1 MDENLSRSSRIIP
14 TSVMLL
20 TVATK
25 EKQDAMTAS
34 AMFVSEDLP
43 LLVVSVAR
51 HLFTHELI
59 EEAGEFVLN
68 VASRNQVKLARK
80 LGATH
85 GKEMDK
91 FQEFNMS
98 TEEAG
103 KVNSPIIKGSFAHL
117 ECKVVTSHSAGNY
130 TIYVAEVVDYKV
142 DDNLVPVVW
151 HHNNYFTLGQ
161 RV

>member
-1 MDENLSRSSRIIP
+1 MKENLSSSSRIIP

-43 LLVVSVAR
+43 LLVVSVAK
-51 HLFTHELI
+51 HILTHELI

-68 VASRNQVKLARK
+68 VASSNQAKLARK
-80 LGATH
+80 LGSTH
-85 GKEMDK
+85 GREIDK
-91 FQEFNMS
+91 FKEFDIS
-98 TEEAG
+98 TEKAC

-117 ECKVVTSHSAGNY
+117 ECKVVTSYSASNY
-130 TIYVAEVVDYKV
+130 TIYLAEVVNYGV
-142 DDNLVPVVW
+142 DDTLVPVAW
-151 HHNNYFTLGQ
+151 HRNNYFVLGQ
-161 RV
+161 QV

>member
-1 MDENLSRSSRIIP
+1 MDENLSRSSRIVP
-14 TSVMLL
+14 TSVILL

-43 LLVVSVAR
+43 LLVVSVAKQI
-51 HLFTHELI
+51 LTHDLI

-68 VASRNQVKLARK
+68 VASSDQAKLARK

-85 GKEMDK
+85 GREVDK
-91 FQEFNMS
+91 FKEFDIS
-98 TEEAG
+98 TEKAS
-103 KVNSPIIKGSFAHL
+103 KVNAPMIKGSFAHL

-142 DDNLVPVVW
+142 DDNLVPVAW
-151 HHNNYFTLGQ
+151 HQNNYFVLGQ

>member
-1 MDENLSRSSRIIP
+1 MKENLSKSSRIIP

-25 EKQDAMTAS
+25 EKHDAMTAS

-43 LLVVSVAR
+43 LVVVSVAK
-51 HLFTHELI
+51 HILTHDLI

-68 VASRNQVKLARK
+68 VASSNQAKLARK

-85 GKEMDK
+85 GREMDK
-91 FQEFNMS
+91 FKEFDIS
-98 TEEAG
+98 TEKAG

-117 ECKVVTSHSAGNY
+117 ECKVVTSYSTGNY
-130 TIYVAEVVDYKV
+130 TIYLAEVVNYGV
-142 DDNLVPVVW
+142 DDTLVPVAW
-151 HHNNYFTLGQ
+151 HRNNYFVLGQ
-161 RV
+161 QV

>member
-1 MDENLSRSSRIIP
+1 MDENLSRSSRIVP
-14 TSVMLL
+14 TSVILL

-43 LLVVSVAR
+43 LLVVSVAK
-51 HLFTHELI
+51 HILTHDLI

-68 VASRNQVKLARK
+68 VASSDQAKLARK

-85 GKEMDK
+85 GREVDK
-91 FQEFNMS
+91 FKEFDIS
-98 TEEAG
+98 TEKAS
-103 KVNSPIIKGSFAHL
+103 KVNAPMIKGSFAHL

-142 DDNLVPVVW
+142 DDNLVPVAW

-161 RV
+161 RI